1 MTDEPEIEGASD
13 TFEADLEAAR
23 AEAIA
28 LYGEDVVVAAEAAF
42 DESCLLQLALGQ
54 TEKTTG

>member
-1 MTDEPEIEGASD
+1 MTDKPD

-28 LYGEDVVVAAEAAF
+28 LYGEEVVAAAEAAF
-42 DESCLLQLALGQ
+42 DESCLLQLALEQ